1 MGWMLRNEGVPN
13 WIRFHS
19 LPQSKRYA
27 DTDEERAILLA
38 RQNALA
44 TEVLNVGPCWLVQ
57 THWTTLPG
65 EVDWA
70 DQHDPFWATREYGLE
85 YAFEFLEEDGADED
99 DPGGEPDRPWR
110 VHAAPTDW
118 SPGQFDHLLIS
129 IADEK
134 AGSTLWMGTDGAIFA
149 PYDGGIDLFLSG
161 PEAVELLRSRH
172 PGWLSDHPLG
182 L

>member
-1 MGWMLRNEGVPN
+1 MLRKDGVPN
-13 WIRFHS
+13 WVRFHS

-44 TEVLNVGPCWLVQ
+44 TEVLKVGPCWLAQ

-70 DQHDPFWATREYGLE
+70 DQHDPFWATRDYGLE
-85 YAFEFLEEDGADED
+85 YAFEFLEEDVADEH
-99 DPGGEPDRPWR
+99 DPDREPDRPWR
-110 VHAAPTDW
+110 VHAAQTAW
-118 SPGQFDHLLIS
+118 SPSQFDRLLLS

-134 AGSTLWMGTDGAIFA
+134 AGPTLWMASDGAIFA
-149 PYDGGIDLFLSG
+149 PYDGGIDLFL
-161 PEAVELLRSRH
+161 PVPAEVELLRRRH
-172 PGWLSDHPLG
+172 FDWLSDHPLG